1 MAISRKDP
9 KGRKLREGE
18 NWRNDGRYSYRYTD
32 VRTGKRLTVY
42 AQDLPEL
49 REKEKQIAKDMEDN
63 ILTDGA
69 IKKMTLNTLFER
81 YMATR
86 ELADTTRVSY
96 VRAWENR
103 VKDEIGNIKV
113 VQLLPS
119 HIKAYYAKLS
129 KAGYAYST
137 IKYIHNLLYP
147 ALEMAV
153 DDDIIRKNP
162 YVRAWENRVKDEIG
176 NIKVVQLLP
185 SHIKAYYA
193 KLSKAGYA
201 YSTIKYIHN
210 LLYPALEMAVDD
222 DIIRKNP
229 AKSSISDYGK
239 PAEEKEALTVSQ
251 QEKFMEFVKQSN
263 VYNTYYPMFTIMI
276 GTGLRC
282 GELIGLTWKDI
293 NIKAKTVNVDHQLIY
308 KNLGDGCKFHIS
320 TPKTESGIRI
330 IPMTQEVAK
339 AFEEQRKIN
348 FMLAK
353 DKSIEVDGYSGFVFT
368 AKSGRPLMP
377 NGVNSVLYNIVDAY
391 NKTEVERAKKEHRK
405 AELLPKF
412 SAHVMRHTACTR
424 MAECRMDVKVLQY
437 IMGHAHIDVTM
448 EVYNHIGEL
457 TRIENEIARL
467 DSMVLNA

>member
-1 MAISRKDP
+1 
-9 KGRKLREGE
+9 
-18 NWRNDGRYSYRYTD
+18 
-32 VRTGKRLTVY
+32 
-42 AQDLPEL
+42 
-49 REKEKQIAKDMEDN
+49 
-63 ILTDGA
+63 
-69 IKKMTLNTLFER
+69 
-81 YMATR
+81 
-86 ELADTTRVSY
+86 
-96 VRAWENR
+96 
-103 VKDEIGNIKV
+103 
-113 VQLLPS
+113 
-119 HIKAYYAKLS
+119 
-129 KAGYAYST
+129 
-137 IKYIHNLLYP
+137 
-147 ALEMAV
+147 
-153 DDDIIRKNP
+153 
-162 YVRAWENRVKDEIG
+162 
-176 NIKVVQLLP
+176 
-185 SHIKAYYA
+185 
-193 KLSKAGYA
+193 
-201 YSTIKYIHN
+201 
-210 LLYPALEMAVDD
+210 MAVDD

-263 VYNTYYPMFTIMI
+263 VYNTYYPMF
-276 GTGLRC
+276 
-282 GELIGLTWKDI
+282 
-293 NIKAKTVNVDHQLIY
+293 TVNVDHQLIY

>member
-162 YVRAWENRVKDEIG
+162 
-176 NIKVVQLLP
+176 
-185 SHIKAYYA
+185 
-193 KLSKAGYA
+193 
-201 YSTIKYIHN
+201 
-210 LLYPALEMAVDD
+210 
-222 DIIRKNP
+222 

-263 VYNTYYPMFTIMI
+263 AYNTYYPMFTIMI

-353 DKSIEVDGYSGFVFT
+353 DKSIEVD
-368 AKSGRPLMP
+368 
-377 NGVNSVLYNIVDAY
+377 AY
-391 NKTEVERAKKEHRK
+391 NKVEVERAKKEHRK

-457 TRIENEIARL
+457 TRIEKEIARL
-467 DSMVLNA
+467 DSMALNA

>member
-1 MAISRKDP
+1 MVLMAISRKDP

-162 YVRAWENRVKDEIG
+162 
-176 NIKVVQLLP
+176 
-185 SHIKAYYA
+185 
-193 KLSKAGYA
+193 
-201 YSTIKYIHN
+201 
-210 LLYPALEMAVDD
+210 
-222 DIIRKNP
+222 

-239 PAEEKEALTVSQ
+239 PAEEKEALTVPQ

-412 SAHVMRHTACTR
+412 SAHGRVIIRT
-424 MAECRMDVKVLQY
+424 
-437 IMGHAHIDVTM
+437 
-448 EVYNHIGEL
+448 
-457 TRIENEIARL
+457 
-467 DSMVLNA
+467 S

>member
-1 MAISRKDP
+1 MVLMAISRKDP

-96 VRAWENR
+96 A
-103 VKDEIGNIKV
+103 
-113 VQLLPS
+113 
-119 HIKAYYAKLS
+119 
-129 KAGYAYST
+129 
-137 IKYIHNLLYP
+137 
-147 ALEMAV
+147 
-153 DDDIIRKNP
+153 
-162 YVRAWENRVKDEIG
+162 RAWENRVKDEIG

-467 DSMVLNA
+467 DNMVLNA

>member
-42 AQDLPEL
+42 AQDLPKL

-129 KAGYAYST
+129 KA
-137 IKYIHNLLYP
+137 
-147 ALEMAV
+147 
-153 DDDIIRKNP
+153 
-162 YVRAWENRVKDEIG
+162 
-176 NIKVVQLLP
+176 
-185 SHIKAYYA
+185 
-193 KLSKAGYA
+193 
-201 YSTIKYIHN
+201 
-210 LLYPALEMAVDD
+210 
-222 DIIRKNP
+222 
-229 AKSSISDYGK
+229 
-239 PAEEKEALTVSQ
+239 
-251 QEKFMEFVKQSN
+251 
-263 VYNTYYPMFTIMI
+263 
-276 GTGLRC
+276 
-282 GELIGLTWKDI
+282 
-293 NIKAKTVNVDHQLIY
+293 
-308 KNLGDGCKFHIS
+308 
-320 TPKTESGIRI
+320 
-330 IPMTQEVAK
+330 
-339 AFEEQRKIN
+339 
-348 FMLAK
+348 
-353 DKSIEVDGYSGFVFT
+353 
-368 AKSGRPLMP
+368 
-377 NGVNSVLYNIVDAY
+377 
-391 NKTEVERAKKEHRK
+391 
-405 AELLPKF
+405 ELLPKF

-457 TRIENEIARL
+457 TRIEKEIARL
-467 DSMVLNA
+467 DSMALNA

>member
-162 YVRAWENRVKDEIG
+162 
-176 NIKVVQLLP
+176 
-185 SHIKAYYA
+185 
-193 KLSKAGYA
+193 
-201 YSTIKYIHN
+201 
-210 LLYPALEMAVDD
+210 
-222 DIIRKNP
+222 

-293 NIKAKTVNVDHQLIY
+293 NIKAKPVNVDHQLIY
-308 KNLGDGCKFHIS
+308 KNLGDGCKSHIS

-353 DKSIEVDGYSGFVFT
+353 DKSIEVD
-368 AKSGRPLMP
+368 
-377 NGVNSVLYNIVDAY
+377 AY
-391 NKTEVERAKKEHRK
+391 NKVEVERAKKEHRK

-424 MAECRMDVKVLQY
+424 MAECCMDVKVLQY
-437 IMGHAHIDVTM
+437 IMRHAHIDVTM

-457 TRIENEIARL
+457 TRIEKEIARL
-467 DSMVLNA
+467 DSMALNA

>member
-162 YVRAWENRVKDEIG
+162 
-176 NIKVVQLLP
+176 
-185 SHIKAYYA
+185 
-193 KLSKAGYA
+193 
-201 YSTIKYIHN
+201 
-210 LLYPALEMAVDD
+210 
-222 DIIRKNP
+222 

-276 GTGLRC
+276 GT
-282 GELIGLTWKDI
+282 
-293 NIKAKTVNVDHQLIY
+293 
-308 KNLGDGCKFHIS
+308 
-320 TPKTESGIRI
+320 
-330 IPMTQEVAK
+330 
-339 AFEEQRKIN
+339 
-348 FMLAK
+348 
-353 DKSIEVDGYSGFVFT
+353 
-368 AKSGRPLMP
+368 
-377 NGVNSVLYNIVDAY
+377 VL
-391 NKTEVERAKKEHRK
+391 
-405 AELLPKF
+405 
-412 SAHVMRHTACTR
+412 
-424 MAECRMDVKVLQY
+424 
-437 IMGHAHIDVTM
+437 
-448 EVYNHIGEL
+448 
-457 TRIENEIARL
+457 
-467 DSMVLNA
+467 